1 MTFPTLAPLS
11 KAAFFAHLVALAAR
25 NARSVGRAV
34 AKHRGGTPNTSRH
47 GRRPTHPGIAM
58 RTVAKQAVWASLL
71 ACALDG
77 AMAQTSPAEVKLGLT
92 GSIGMGVASMPTYE
106 GSPNRRT
113 LAVPWV
119 TLNHRSRDWGEVSVG
134 QDGFVWQAIETGDL
148 RLGLVANPDA
158 GRKDRKLSGVN
169 PTPGDKR
176 LAGMGEVRA
185 STEAGVL
192 VGYGPVSVQ
201 ARKSLGD
208 RGHKG
213 TQVDLGVAW
222 PLKVSDKVGVTLGA
236 GLTWADKDYMQA
248 YFGVTPAQSH
258 ASGFRAYTPKA
269 GVRKFDLSMSTEY
282 AVTKDW
288 KLQGS
293 LQLIQLTGDAARSPV
308 VERKSNPSLAV
319 GVAHVF

>member
-1 MTFPTLAPLS
+1 MTSPTFAPLS
-11 KAAFFAHLVALAAR
+11 GATFFA
-25 NARSVGRAV
+25 RAV
-34 AKHRGGTPNTSRH
+34 AS
-47 GRRPTHPGIAM
+47 
-58 RTVAKQAVWASLL
+58 ASLL
-71 ACALDG
+71 IFTLDG
-77 AMAQTSPAEVKLGLT
+77 AMAQTSPGQGKPGLT

-106 GSPNRRT
+106 GSPNRRS

-119 TLNHRSRDWGEVSVG
+119 TLNYRSQDWGEVSLG
-134 QDGFVWQAIETGDL
+134 QDGLVWQAIEAGDL

-158 GRKDRKLSGVN
+158 GRKDRKPSGMN
-169 PTPGDKR
+169 PTPGDMR

-192 VGYGPVSVQ
+192 VGYGPFSLQ
-201 ARKSLGD
+201 ARKSLGN

-222 PLKVSDKVGVTLGA
+222 PLMTSDKAAVTLGA

-248 YFGVTPAQSH
+248 YFGVTPAQSQ

-269 GVRKFDLSMSTEY
+269 GVRKFDFSVNTEY
-282 AVTKDW
+282 ALTQDW

-293 LQLIQLTGDAARSPV
+293 LLLTQLTGDAADSPLV
-308 VERKSNPSLAV
+308 KRKTNPSLAV
-319 GVAHVF
+319 GVARVF